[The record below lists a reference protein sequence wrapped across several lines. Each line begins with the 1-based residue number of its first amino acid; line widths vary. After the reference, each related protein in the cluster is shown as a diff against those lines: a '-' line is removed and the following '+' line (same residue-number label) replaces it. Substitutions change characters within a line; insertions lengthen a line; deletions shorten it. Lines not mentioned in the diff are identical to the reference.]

1 MHFKLLITMRLRY
14 CIYLF
19 NIIALFALGSCSSI
33 IAFDDDVDVSGEI
46 TTLPAE
52 ISDSSSLYY
61 YYYGEPVYLTEVPD
75 LVFLKFKDIDS
86 RNLFISKITPLS
98 LVQIWASDKMPEQ
111 TKISSDILILQSLTG
126 SFPSDLIDEFCELDD
141 IEWFSTMTSY
151 SDQLLAVTN
160 EFSVKL
166 KNMSDYQKLV
176 DLAGIHNCY
185 VYHKDFFD
193 AEEFFVKTPKGSRFG
208 AIQLACLFF
217 ETGLFKYT
225 SPDFFILNPYFSS
238 DPHF

>member
-1 MHFKLLITMRLRY
+1 MRLRY

-33 IAFDDDVDVSGEI
+33 IAFDDDVEVSGEI
-46 TTLPAE
+46 TTLP
-52 ISDSSSLYY
+52 SSLYY
-61 YYYGEPVYLTEVPD
+61 YYYGKPVYLTVVPD

-126 SFPSDLIDEFCELDD
+126 SFPSDLIDKFCGLDD
-141 IEWFSTMTSY
+141 IEWFSIMTSY

-176 DLAGIHNCY
+176 DLAGIHDCD
-185 VYHKDFFD
+185 VYHKVFFD
-193 AEEFFVKTPKGSRFG
+193 AKEFFVKVPKRSMFG
-208 AIQLACLFF
+208 AIKLACLFF
-217 ETGLFKYT
+217 ETGQFEYT

-238 DPHF
+238 QDQNPTATPSDI